1 MVASLA
7 PARPRRCSIGSVLAP
22 QHAAAFSPVSP
33 STSGTAYGGVAA
45 LSSSSTS
52 IRAHV
57 RGAPA
62 SSTPRG
68 VVSHTPRHT
77 VLRTTRY
84 RDPPAR
90 SSAHRVALRFLVA
103 PSRAHRPPT
112 PTCWML
118 ARVPSRYLRRL
129 RLAQRGTMRLTSRLR
144 RCRRS
149 SPDVYL
155 SDSEAFSGRPLDE
168 LDSPAESA
176 RDATVGAGM
185 GSGRH
190 SQVWYRSPVI
200 QRGTLGIMMRFG
212 VLRARRRR
220 D

>member
-1 MVASLA
+1 MVAWQHSQAHRQAFELTCAVRLLA
-7 PARPRRCSIGSVLAP
+7 AP
-22 QHAAAFSPVSP
+22 HAAWYPAQHSIQYS
-33 STSGTAYGGVAA
+33 ARHAMAIHLLAA
-45 LSSSSTS
+45 Q
-52 IRAHV
+52 RM
-57 RGAPA
+57 
-62 SSTPRG
+62 
-68 VVSHTPRHT
+68 
-77 VLRTTRY
+77 
-84 RDPPAR
+84 
-90 SSAHRVALRFLVA
+90 HRVALRFLVA
-103 PSRAHRPPT
+103 PSRAHRPST

-129 RLAQRGTMRLTSRLR
+129 RLAQRGTMRLTSRLQ

-155 SDSEAFSGRPLDE
+155 SDSEAFSGKPLDE
-168 LDSPAESA
+168 LESPAESA
-176 RDATVGAGM
+176 RDATKGM